1 MIRLFSGVSFRYL
14 RVLIWK
20 NRVKDCPGFMA
31 GLCPEPESE
40 WLMWNL
46 VILCW
51 EESKA

>member
-40 WLMWNL
+40 WLM
-46 VILCW
+46 
-51 EESKA
+51 